1 MTVVVVKEECKMEG
15 MLIICGIIILN
26 YSWTISELIVAL

>member
-26 YSWTISELIVAL
+26 YSWNNI